1 MSELV
6 ADRQET
12 APRPADAEGP
22 LGTHQKA
29 LALNLDNAKYGA
41 FAEIGA
47 GQEVVRWFFHA
58 GGAAGTVAKSM
69 SAYDMAVSDDIY
81 GPCKRYVSKER
92 LCSMLDHE
100 YELLL
105 GRLDEERGDE
115 ATFFAFANT
124 VAAVSYQ
131 RRGDGHG
138 WMGIRFQTEPRA
150 EPSEVDLHVRLLD
163 NENLAQ
169 QEALGIVGVNL
180 IYGAFHHH
188 RDPDRLIASLLDDLT
203 TARIEVDLIQLSG
216 PAFEDVDH
224 RLISLKLVE
233 HGLSEAAMFSAEGEV
248 LSPADALYKRP
259 ILLERGR
266 FRPLTLTHLDIL
278 HSARQQFTRQ
288 EGVDADRL
296 VVLMELTMSSL
307 KNEGEVDYA
316 DFLAR
321 ADMVASTGAAVLVS
335 NYFEFYRL
343 ARYLSRYT
351 NQPIG
356 IAMGLPSLERIFDEQ
371 YYEGLPGGILE
382 AFGRL
387 FRTDSKLYVYPV
399 KDRESGKLT
408 NVSKMKVAP
417 NLQHLYAHLV
427 ENGYIESIDFYDR
440 DCLDIFPDDVRA
452 LLSSGD
458 DAWEAMV
465 PEAVART
472 IKEEGYF
479 GYREREE
486 G

>member
-1 MSELV
+1 MPKID
-6 ADRQET
+6 APTQEQP
-12 APRPADAEGP
+12 ARPTDAEEA

-29 LALNLDNAKYGA
+29 LDLNLDNAKYGT

-81 GPCKRYVSKER
+81 GPCERYVSKER

-105 GRLDEERGDE
+105 GRLEEERGDD

-124 VAAVSYQ
+124 VAAISYQ

-138 WMGIRFQTEPRA
+138 WMGIRFQTTPRA
-150 EPSEVDLHVRLLD
+150 EPSEIDVHVRLLD

-180 IYGAFHHH
+180 IHGAFHHH
-188 RDPDRLIASLLDDLT
+188 GNPDRLIASLLDDLT
-203 TARIEVDLIQLSG
+203 TERIEIDLVQLNG
-216 PAFEDVDH
+216 PAFEGVDH
-224 RLISLKLVE
+224 RLMSLKLVE
-233 HGLSEAAMFSAEGEV
+233 HGLSEAAMFSADGEV
-248 LSPADALYKRP
+248 LQPADALYKRP

-266 FRPLTLTHLDIL
+266 FRPLTHTHLDIL
-278 HSARQQFTRQ
+278 QGARQQFASQ
-288 EGVDADRL
+288 EGVDEERL

-307 KNEGEVDYA
+307 KEEGGVDYE

-321 ADMVASTGAAVLVS
+321 ADMLASTGAAVLVS

-343 ARYLSRYT
+343 AHYLSRYT

-356 IAMGLPSLERIFDEQ
+356 IAMGLPSLQRIFEEQ
-371 YYEGLPGGILE
+371 YYEDLSGGILE
-382 AFGRL
+382 SFGRL
-387 FRTDSKLYVYPV
+387 FRTHSKLYVYPL
-399 KDRESGKLT
+399 KDRESGQLITVQKL
-408 NVSKMKVAP
+408 KVAP
-417 NLQHLYAHLV
+417 HLQHLYEHLV

-440 DCLDIFPDDVRA
+440 DCLGIFPDDVRA
-452 LLSSGD
+452 KLTSGD
-458 DAWEAMV
+458 ASWEKMV
-465 PEAVART
+465 PEEVART

-479 GYREREE
+479 GYQEQ

>member
-1 MSELV
+1 MTEIATPDLKQP
-6 ADRQET
+6 A
-12 APRPADAEGP
+12 RPTDAEEA

-29 LALNLDNAKYGA
+29 LSLNIDNAKYGT

-81 GPCKRYVSKER
+81 GACERYVSKER

-105 GRLDEERGDE
+105 GRLDEERGDN

-124 VAAVSYQ
+124 VAAISYK

-138 WMGIRFQTEPRA
+138 WMGIRFQTTPRA
-150 EPSEVDLHVRLLD
+150 EPSEIDVHVRLLD
-163 NENLAQ
+163 SENLSQ

-180 IYGAFHHH
+180 IYGAFHYHD
-188 RDPDRLIASLLDDLT
+188 DPDHLIASLLDDLT
-203 TARIEVDLIQLSG
+203 TARIEIDLIQLSG
-216 PAFEDVDH
+216 PAFADVDH
-224 RLISLKLVE
+224 RLMSLKLVE
-233 HGLSEAAMFSAEGEV
+233 HGLSEAAMFSADGEV
-248 LSPADALYKRP
+248 LQPADALYKRP

-266 FRPLTLTHLDIL
+266 FRPLTHTHLDIL
-278 HSARQQFTRQ
+278 QGARQQFATQ
-288 EGVDADRL
+288 DGVDEDQL

-307 KNEGEVDYA
+307 KEEGEVDYA

-321 ADMVASTGAAVLVS
+321 ADMLASTGAAVLVS

-343 ARYLSRYT
+343 ANYLSRYT

-356 IAMGLPSLERIFDEQ
+356 IAMGMPSLQRVFDEQ
-371 YYEGLPGGILE
+371 YYEDLSGGILE
-382 AFGRL
+382 SFGRL
-387 FRTDSKLYVYPV
+387 FRTQTKLYVYPV
-399 KDRESGKLT
+399 KDRENGKLLS
-408 NVSKMKVAP
+408 VPKLKVAP
-417 NLQHLYAHLV
+417 HLQHLYEHLV

-452 LLSSGD
+452 KLTSGD
-458 DAWEAMV
+458 PSWEEMV

-479 GYREREE
+479 GYQKE